1 MKIKDVIA
9 ESATPNLTDNARDSL
24 PGGFVI
30 PELQNSDAYR
40 QYRYGLALASA
51 AAERN
56 GHDKEP
62 FERESPW
69 AENLALIAITPQDEE
84 IIRMAAKMM
93 GVSIKEI
100 ATPGSRESKGT
111 HIASPVPKQ
120 K

>member
-1 MKIKDVIA
+1 MKIRDVIS
-9 ESATPNLTDNARDSL
+9 ESAPNLTDNARDSL

-51 AAERN
+51 AAERQ

-69 AENLALIAITPQDEE
+69 SENLAVISITPQDEE

-93 GVSIKEI
+93 GVSVKEI
-100 ATPGSRESKGT
+100 ATPGSKESKGT
-111 HIASPVPKQ
+111 NTASPTPKQ